1 MARTLL
7 RWQSQPQMCWR
18 FRRRSGTQ
26 SEAQV
31 LNQPGSW
38 DVMLSYTQCNAG
50 ANKLLAAE
58 IYSSLRERGKTVWLD
73 IKMEQL
79 REEAGTR
86 TRPTSLE
93 G

>member
-1 MARTLL
+1 M
-7 RWQSQPQMCWR
+7 
-18 FRRRSGTQ
+18 
-26 SEAQV
+26 
-31 LNQPGSW
+31 
-38 DVMLSYTQCNAG
+38 SYTQRNAG
-50 ANKLLAAE
+50 AKLLAAE

-73 IKMEQL
+73 IKMQQL